1 MDLKGKKIILA
12 SGSPRRKELLGNLGL
27 EFTVDTENSFEETFD
42 PATPHPKVPILM
54 SKGKSSGFHRPLED
68 NEILITA
75 DTMVLCD
82 SKILGKP
89 HSREEA
95 FNMLKGLS
103 GKDHQVITGVT
114 IRSTEKTVSFDDTTT
129 VTFRNL
135 TDSEI
140 EYYIDNYKPFDKAG
154 SYAIQE
160 WIGLMGISAING
172 SVYNVIGLPVHRVYE
187 ELQKFI

>member
-1 MDLKGKKIILA
+1 MELNGKKIILA
-12 SGSPRRKELLGNLGL
+12 SGSPRRKELLGDLGL
-27 EFTVDTENSFEETFD
+27 EFTIDTENSFEEKFD
-42 PATPHPKVPILM
+42 PSTSHPEVPILM
-54 SKGKSSGFHRPLED
+54 SKGKSAGFHRPLEG

-89 HSREEA
+89 HNREEA
-95 FNMLKGLS
+95 FNMLRGLS

-114 IRSTEKTVSFDDTTT
+114 IRSNEKTLSFDDTTT

-140 EYYIDNYKPFDKAG
+140 NYYIDNYKPFDKAG

-160 WIGLMGISAING
+160 WIGLMGISSING